1 MTTTTCRI
9 TGITCTFALSLT
21 GCYSLGPK
29 SMTHDR
35 YQYAAS
41 LSDSWNEQTL
51 LNIVKMRYVDPPSF
65 VDVGNIVAS
74 YSLQQGL
81 AVGGSMVH
89 GGTIGN
95 SATLSASGVLTT
107 SPTITYNPL
116 IGNKFIRNLATPIPP
131 EQIFLSI
138 QSGLPADVIL
148 FASLAWINGLKNQ
161 EATLDGIT
169 PADPRF
175 HRMRAL
181 AKAIQQSGA
190 QRIVVRRE
198 SDEELATFM
207 TLPTEHASPQ
217 ILAEIAE
224 FRQLLGLDP
233 DATEY
238 RIVNGTTASNGREI
252 AVVSRSILGL
262 MRTMA
267 AQVEVPAEDLVQTRA
282 FPGFEQERDVPG
294 IVRLIRIH
302 SGKSLPADVLVN
314 VRYRNTWFWLDDSDL
329 ESKQAFALIMMLF
342 TMIDTGTP
350 QNQPVLTIPAH

>member
-1 MTTTTCRI
+1 
-9 TGITCTFALSLT
+9 
-21 GCYSLGPK
+21 
-29 SMTHDR
+29 
-35 YQYAAS
+35 
-41 LSDSWNEQTL
+41 
-51 LNIVKMRYVDPPSF
+51 
-65 VDVGNIVAS
+65 
-74 YSLQQGL
+74 
-81 AVGGSMVH
+81 
-89 GGTIGN
+89 
-95 SATLSASGVLTT
+95 
-107 SPTITYNPL
+107 
-116 IGNKFIRNLATPIPP
+116 
-131 EQIFLSI
+131 
-138 QSGLPADVIL
+138 VIL